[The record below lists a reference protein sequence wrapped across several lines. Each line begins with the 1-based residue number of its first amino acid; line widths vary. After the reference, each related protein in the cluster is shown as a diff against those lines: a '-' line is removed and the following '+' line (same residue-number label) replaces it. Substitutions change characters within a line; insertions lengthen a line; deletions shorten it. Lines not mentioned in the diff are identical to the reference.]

1 MCNYKVLLSTAIFFV
16 WCQTGRG
23 GPHKSNR
30 GPCEFSPDKSKWDF
44 RSKDERRNQSETRKG
59 FQWITKIGK
68 TTHSLKRCLQ
78 HEDCKADEFCFGTA
92 KYKKISLF
100 NLPVIANLCLVGVRH
115 LGISE
120 KGVDLLGSGRECSES
135 KPCPL
140 GEKFEGNGFTGESM
154 AKDGRGSIVWK
165 CESVGGSKSICVQQA
180 SQGCTLSCKIY
191 NSTTQKEQDKYC
203 LKDIFS

>member
-1 MCNYKVLLSTAIFFV
+1 M
-16 WCQTGRG
+16 
-23 GPHKSNR
+23 
-30 GPCEFSPDKSKWDF
+30 
-44 RSKDERRNQSETRKG
+44 
-59 FQWITKIGK
+59 
-68 TTHSLKRCLQ
+68 Q

-140 GEKFEGNGFTGESM
+140 GEKFEGNGFIGESM
-154 AKDGRGSIVWK
+154 AKDGRGSIEWK
-165 CESVGGSKSICVQQA
+165 CQSIARLSKYFGINGNVLGSKSKCVQQT
-180 SQGCTLSCKIY
+180 SQGCKLSCKYY
-191 NSTTQKEQDKYC
+191 NATTLKKQDKYC
-203 LKDIFS
+203 LKDIF